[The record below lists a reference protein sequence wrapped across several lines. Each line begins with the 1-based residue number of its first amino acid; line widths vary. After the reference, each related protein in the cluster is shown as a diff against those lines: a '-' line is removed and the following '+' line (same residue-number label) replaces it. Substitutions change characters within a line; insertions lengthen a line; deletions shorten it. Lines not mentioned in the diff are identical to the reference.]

1 MKRVVS
7 IVAAALLTLALLAFG
22 LRTLARSRTVQLFSA
37 PVARVAT
44 TDSVVALTFDDGPTE
59 PLTDSL
65 IRLLRSRNVRATFFV
80 IGAEVARA
88 PDAARALVAA
98 GHELGNHSYTHE
110 RMILRRPSDLRHEI
124 ERTDSL
130 LRAAGMRAPIPFR
143 PPYSYKLVSLPYVL
157 WRTGRTT
164 VMCDVEPDSY
174 PEVAA
179 TSAGIVRHVLER
191 VRPGSIIL
199 LHVWYPSRA
208 TSLAAVPMIIDS
220 LRSRG
225 YRFATVSELLA
236 LRLPRPQQ
244 KAE

>member
-1 MKRVVS
+1 MKRVLA
-7 IVAAALLTLALLAFG
+7 IVAATVVVLVFLVFG

-59 PLTDSL
+59 QLADSL
-65 IRLLRSRNVRATFFV
+65 IQVLGSRDVRATFFV
-80 IGAEVARA
+80 IGSEVEKS

-98 GHELGNHSYTHE
+98 GHELGNHSYTHR
-110 RMILRRPSDLRHEI
+110 RMILRRPSDLRDEL
-124 ERTDSL
+124 ERADSL
-130 LRAAGMRAPIPFR
+130 LRAVGVSGPIYFR
-143 PPYSYKLVSLPYVL
+143 PPYSYKLVMLPYVL

-164 VMCDVEPDSY
+164 VTWDVEPDSY

-179 TSAGIVRHVLER
+179 TPEGIVSHVLER

-199 LHVWYPSRA
+199 LHPWYPSRA
-208 TSLAAVPMIIDS
+208 TSLAAVPMVIDS

-225 YRFATVSELLA
+225 YRFATVGGILA
-236 LRLPRPQQ
+236 R
-244 KAE
+244 